1 MLNLK
6 SLEITCKQC
15 KTKIT
20 LDIGKTV
27 IVCPLCNNAFYNS
40 YDEAPLSKHG
50 NYALLSGNITL
61 NNTYIVF
68 GSVALMALSI
78 YADRKEKK

>member
-1 MLNLK
+1 MLELLK
-6 SLEITCKQC
+6 N
-15 KTKIT
+15 
-20 LDIGKTV
+20 IGLGLFV
-27 IVCPLCNNAFYNS
+27 N
-40 YDEAPLSKHG
+40 G

-68 GSVALMALSI
+68 GSVALSI

>member
-1 MLNLK
+1 M
-6 SLEITCKQC
+6 
-15 KTKIT
+15 KIIKYGN
-20 LDIGKTV
+20 DVG
-27 IVCPLCNNAFYNS
+27 IVFDN
-40 YDEAPLSKHG
+40 
-50 NYALLSGNITL
+50 GNITL